1 MLTCLNQSIKS
12 MLFVST
18 FVVALMT
25 LPITAHAGSRF
36 RGAIDAGVAGA
47 VAGDIAGQALL
58 VLCRPEA
65 IIRSPIRNQ
74 CQIARMNCSKS
85 RVLTPTASARG
96 AFAIDTMR
104 SRSGV
109 LLFAGSAEQVEPKTW
124 ALGGAYTQFYEPF

>member
-18 FVVALMT
+18 FVVALIT

-58 VLCRPEA
+58 GSMPPGGYYPQPYPE
-65 IIRSPIRNQ
+65 P
-74 CQIARMNCSKS
+74 MPNCTDE
-85 RVLTPTASARG
+85 LQQ
-96 AFAIDTMR
+96 
-104 SRSGV
+104 
-109 LLFAGSAEQVEPKTW
+109 EQ
-124 ALGGAYTQFYEPF
+124 GAYSYRIGQRRFCY